1 METANKKEVAALPSN
16 GVDQVLAEL
25 EREKL
30 EFKKIQSCFAEQFD
44 KAFPDKLAPKTV
56 VIIPSLT
63 MDQEILSKIQGITHY
78 EERLLCFLLLLR
90 MPRTH
95 VIYVTS
101 MPIDPVIIDYYL
113 HLLPGITGHHASKR
127 LHLLSCYDGSTR
139 SLTEKILERPR
150 VIERIRQAIP
160 DNHIAHMACFNVT
173 DKERKL
179 SIELGLP
186 IYGCDPDLF
195 DLGNKSNGR
204 KVFKSCGLTVPA
216 GFEDLYTEKEIINA
230 LIELK
235 KQNPSLRKAV
245 VKLNDGFSGDG
256 NSIFSYD
263 GIKEKDDLV
272 FKINS
277 YFYAKLKPVATDLA
291 LKDFLIKFN
300 DMGGIVEEFVDGEI
314 KTSPSVQC
322 RINPLGKCVII
333 STHDQELGGES
344 GQVFLGAHF
353 PASAEYAV
361 DLGKMGLK
369 VAEALRDKGVMGRFG
384 IDFISVRNKKARP
397 SARTGTDGDAPR
409 RNDSVGQA
417 VGREWTHYPIEINLR
432 KGGTTHPYIMLQFL
446 TDGDYNAAKGE
457 YLTATGQRRYY
468 FCSDNLRSE
477 QFHGLTPP
485 DLVDI
490 AMLHDLHYDGTL
502 QEGVMFH
509 LIGALSQFGK
519 IGVVCIGSS
528 PQKAV
533 DYYNKAVEVL
543 QLETVHQLYTH

>member
-1 METANKKEVAALPSN
+1 MEEVVKNEALLTN
-16 GVDQVLAEL
+16 GVGQIPSADICSQ
-25 EREKL
+25 
-30 EFKKIQSCFAEQFD
+30 FKKIQGGFAEQFE

-63 MDQEILSKIQGITHY
+63 LDQEILSKIQGITHY

-95 VIYVTS
+95 VVYLTS

-113 HLLPGITGHHASKR
+113 HLLPGITGYHASKR
-127 LHLLSCYDGSTR
+127 LHLFSCYDNSTR

-150 VIERIRQAIP
+150 LIERIKQAIP
-160 DNHIAHMACFNVT
+160 DHHSAHMACFNVT
-173 DKERKL
+173 EKEREL
-179 SIELGLP
+179 SVELGLP

-204 KVFKSCGLTVPA
+204 KIFRAAGLTPPV
-216 GFEDLYTEKEIINA
+216 GFEDLYSEKEIINA

-235 KQNPSLRKAV
+235 KNNPALRKAL

-256 NSIFSYD
+256 NAIFSYE
-263 GIKEKDDLV
+263 GIKEKDDMPH
-272 FKINS
+272 KINS
-277 YFYAKLKPVATDLA
+277 YFYAKLKTVAIGLPLKEFLA
-291 LKDFLIKFN
+291 KFN
-300 DMGGIVEEFVDGEI
+300 RMGGIVEEFVDGEI

-322 RINPLGKCVII
+322 RVNPIGKCVII

-353 PASAEYAV
+353 PADAAYAI
-361 DLGKMGLK
+361 DLGKMGMK
-369 VAEALRDKGVMGRFG
+369 VAEALRDKGVLGRFAV
-384 IDFISVRNKKARP
+384 DFISVKNIH
-397 SARTGTDGDAPR
+397 G
-409 RNDSVGQA
+409 
-417 VGREWTHYPIEINLR
+417 WIHYPIEINLR

-446 TDGDYNAAKGE
+446 TDGDYNAEKGE
-457 YLTATGQRRYY
+457 YLTATGQKRYY

-485 DLVDI
+485 DLIDI

-528 PQKAV
+528 PQKAIE
-533 DYYNKAVEVL
+533 YYDKAVEVL

>member
-1 METANKKEVAALPSN
+1 MKALKKKQISPTN
-16 GVDQVLAEL
+16 GTEKLLSEL
-25 EREKL
+25 EREKSQ
-30 EFKKIQSCFAEQFD
+30 FKKIQSCFAEQFD

-56 VIIPSLT
+56 IIIPSLT
-63 MDQEILSKIQGITHY
+63 MDQGILSKIQGITHY

-95 VIYVTS
+95 VVYVTS

-127 LHLLSCYDGSTR
+127 LHLFSCYDASTR

-150 VIERIRQAIP
+150 LIERIKQAIP
-160 DNHIAHMACFNVT
+160 DSHLAHMACFNVT

-179 SIELGLP
+179 SVELGFP

-195 DLGNKSNGR
+195 ELGNKSNGR
-204 KVFKSCGLTVPA
+204 KIFKSCGLNVPA
-216 GFEDLYTEKEIINA
+216 GFEDLHSEKEIIDA
-230 LIELK
+230 LVELK

-256 NSIFSYD
+256 NAIFSYE
-263 GIKEKDDLV
+263 GVKEKDDLAH
-272 FKINS
+272 KINS
-277 YFYAKLKPVATDLA
+277 YFYARLKTVATDLE
-291 LKDFLIKFN
+291 LQEFLAKFKE
-300 DMGGIVEEFVDGEI
+300 MGGIVEEFVEGGI

-322 RINPLGKCVII
+322 RVNPKGKCVII

-344 GQVFLGAHF
+344 GQVFLGAYF
-353 PASAEYAV
+353 PANPEYAIE
-361 DLGKMGLK
+361 LGKMGLK
-369 VAEALRDKGVMGRFG
+369 VAEALRDKGVLGRFAV
-384 IDFISVRNKKARP
+384 DFISVKTN
-397 SARTGTDGDAPR
+397 TG
-409 RNDSVGQA
+409 
-417 VGREWTHYPIEINLR
+417 WTHFPIEINLR

-446 TDGDYNAAKGE
+446 TDGDYNAGKGE
-457 YLTATGQRRYY
+457 YLTATGQKRFY

-485 DLVDI
+485 DLIDI

-528 PQKAV
+528 AEKAKE
-533 DYYNKAVEVL
+533 YYNKAVEVL